1 MDLLAVECEDRGDSV
16 IVRATG
22 DIDSSTVAELTG
34 KLSAALQVA
43 REHPARLLVVDLQ
56 AVTFFG
62 SAGLN
67 AVLDCHEDGVADG
80 TLVRLVADNA
90 QVVRPIEVTNLN
102 RVLDVYPTLP
112 EALQRCRDSKP

>member
-1 MDLLAVECEDRGDSV
+1 MDLLAVECEDRDDSV

-22 DIDSSTVAELTG
+22 DIDSSTVAELAG

-90 QVVRPIEVTNLN
+90 RVVRPIEVTNLN

>member
-1 MDLLAVECEDRGDSV
+1 MDLLAVECEDRDDSV
-16 IVRATG
+16 IVRAVG
-22 DIDSSTVAELTG
+22 DIDSSTVAQLAS
-34 KLSAALQVA
+34 KLSAALRLA
-43 REHPARLLVVDLQ
+43 CDHPTRLLIVDLH

-90 QVVRPIEVTNLN
+90 QVVRPIEVTNLD

-112 EALQRCRDSKP
+112 EALVRCRDSKP

>member
-1 MDLLAVECEDRGDSV
+1 MDLLAVECEDRDDFV

-22 DIDSSTVAELTG
+22 DIDSSTVAELTD
-34 KLSAALQVA
+34 KLLLALQVA
-43 REHPARLLVVDLQ
+43 SKHPARLLIVDLH

-80 TLVRLVADNA
+80 TSVRLVADNA
-90 QVVRPIEVTNLN
+90 QVVRPIEVTSLD

-112 EALQRCRDSKP
+112 AALGRCSDSQL

>member
-34 KLSAALQVA
+34 KLSMALRVA
-43 REHPARLLVVDLQ
+43 REHPTRLLVIDLQ

-67 AVLDCHEDGVADG
+67 AVLDCHEDGVAQG
-80 TLVRLVADNA
+80 TSVRLVADNP
-90 QVVRPIEVTNLN
+90 QVLRPIEVTSLD
-102 RVLDVYPTLP
+102 RVLQVFPTVTG
-112 EALQRCRDSKP
+112 AVSHKTDSQA

>member
-1 MDLLAVECEDRGDSV
+1 MDLLTVECQEREDSI

-22 DIDSSTVAELTG
+22 DIDSSTVAELTT
-34 KLSAALQVA
+34 KMSLALQA
-43 REHPARLLVVDLQ
+43 AATHPARLIIIDLR

-67 AVLDCHEDGVADG
+67 AVLDCHEDGANAG

-90 QVVRPIEVTNLN
+90 HVLRPIEVTNLD
-102 RVLDVYPTLP
+102 RVFDIHATLTD
-112 EALQRCRDSKP
+112 ALSRDPDLQA

>member
-1 MDLLAVECEDRGDSV
+1 MDLLAVECEDRDDFV

-22 DIDSSTVAELTG
+22 DIDSSTVAELSD
-34 KLSAALQVA
+34 KLLLALQVA
-43 REHPARLLVVDLQ
+43 REHPARLLIVDLH

-80 TLVRLVADNA
+80 TSVRLVADNA
-90 QVVRPIEVTNLN
+90 QVVRPIEVTSLD

-112 EALQRCRDSKP
+112 AALGRCRDSKP

>member
-1 MDLLAVECEDRGDSV
+1 MDLLAVECEDRDDSV

-22 DIDSSTVAELTG
+22 DIDSSTVAMLTG
-34 KLSAALQVA
+34 KLSAALQLA
-43 REHPARLLVVDLQ
+43 RKHPARLVILDLQ

-80 TLVRLVADNA
+80 TSVRLVADNA
-90 QVVRPIEVTNLN
+90 QVLRPIEVTSLD
-102 RVLDVYPTLP
+102 RVLSVYPTLP
-112 EALQRCRDSKP
+112 EALVRCRDSKP